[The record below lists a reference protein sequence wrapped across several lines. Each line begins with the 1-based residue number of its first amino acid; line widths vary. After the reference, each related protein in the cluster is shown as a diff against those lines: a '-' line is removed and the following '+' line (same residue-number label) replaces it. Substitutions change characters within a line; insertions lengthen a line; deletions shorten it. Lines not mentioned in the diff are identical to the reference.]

1 MSKNDIYLETVKLLG
16 LTVKKVSLYSRRHPI
31 VIESLDQL
39 YRHLQQLLSGISQ
52 VTISLKGE
60 ELFLNDISLSRKE
73 LGAQELIEKLKQFRI
88 DSVSFSFGLELKEL
102 EQLITILSSGKK
114 LDENQQKLK
123 EDFFSLGFAHIRANL
138 IRYEKVAEGQKV
150 VSADTVGDAQGSIKK
165 GEGKA
170 DKKLTGELENEF
182 SKFLVG
188 KIDIESLEKYRQDIL
203 SKFISNP
210 ASFAQPILGVAVS
223 CGNLKQALDKFKE
236 LIIGQLTNELCAKK
250 RKPERLIS
258 SFEKSIALGLN
269 DQIAEKL
276 KIKKEELSEV
286 FSKFN
291 NELKLSML
299 IKYFQDTRPNN
310 DKFLERASKLLT
322 DNEEL
327 NRLKDKLKQALLD
340 GGLRE
345 ADSEALLGKLDNS
358 FEVEEKITVTK
369 REYEHLKNKADL
381 FDKTLLER
389 IKEATLELEK
399 KTKRLGDEKERVDTV
414 IRNLAE
420 GLIVVDKEG
429 KVVMINPA
437 AEQLLGMSKENKIGK
452 HILEDI
458 SSHQLVA
465 LTKGNLSDEGG
476 QVSKEIELKSK
487 DEKTEKVLRASTA
500 VVENEDGNTVGMVM
514 VLSDITRQKQVEK
527 SKSDFFSH
535 MSHELR
541 TPIIA
546 AQKSISLLLTQTAGN
561 INDDQNKF
569 LGIANSNLVR
579 LSRLIDNILDMSK
592 IEAGKLKINS
602 IKFDIIELIK
612 DITNS
617 LSSWAADKHIQL
629 IADVTEEKIE
639 VEADKDR
646 ISQVL
651 TNFIGNALKFTP
663 QEGKIIVSSK
673 LLQGEIESIQV
684 SVTDNG
690 IGIEKNDLER
700 IFNKFEQV
708 SLVSPIGV
716 SGTGLGLY
724 ICKEIIQL
732 HNGKVWAESEVGKG
746 STFSFIIPRKFV
758 DVTNTQNPVNS

>member
-1 MSKNDIYLETVKLLG
+1 MVKNNIYSETVKLLG
-16 LTVKKVSLYSRRHPI
+16 LTVKKVSLYSRNHPI
-31 VIESLDQL
+31 VTASMNQL
-39 YRHLQQLLSGISQ
+39 FQHLQQILSEISQ
-52 VTISLKGE
+52 VTISTKGE
-60 ELFLNDISLSRKE
+60 EIFFNDTSLLRKE
-73 LGAQELIEKLKQFRI
+73 LGTQELIEKLKQFRI
-88 DSVSFSFGLELKEL
+88 DSISFSPGLELKEL
-102 EQLITILSSGKK
+102 EHLILVLSSGKK
-114 LDENQQKLK
+114 IDENQQQLK
-123 EDFFSLGFAHIRANL
+123 DNFFSKGFAHIRANL
-138 IRYEKVAEGQKV
+138 IRYEKVTEGQRV
-150 VSADTVGDAQGSIKK
+150 VAKDAILEAESFIKK
-165 GEGKA
+165 EAQEPDKPGEIILSDFLSGKVL
-170 DKKLTGELENEF
+170 DLP
-182 SKFLVG
+182 
-188 KIDIESLEKYRQDIL
+188 LEKYQQDIL
-203 SKFISNP
+203 SKFINNP
-210 ASFAQPILGVAVS
+210 ASFAQPILQAAVS
-223 CGNLKQALDKFKE
+223 RGNLGEILDKFKE
-236 LIIGQLTNELCAKK
+236 FILDALTNELCAKK
-250 RKPERLIS
+250 RKPERLVS
-258 SFEKSIALGLN
+258 SFEKSIASGLTEP
-269 DQIAEKL
+269 QIAEKL
-276 KIKKEELSEV
+276 KIKKDELTEI

-291 NELKLSML
+291 DELKLHML
-299 IKYFQDTRPNN
+299 IKYFQDSRPNN
-310 DKFLERASKLLT
+310 DKFIERSSKLLT

-340 GGLRE
+340 GGLTDV
-345 ADSEALLGKLDNS
+345 DSDALLGQIDNTL
-358 FEVEEKITVTK
+358 VKEEKITISK
-369 REYEHLKNKADL
+369 IEYEHLKNKAEI

-389 IKEATLELEK
+389 VKQVTLELEK

-420 GLIVVDKEG
+420 GLIVVDKDG

-437 AEQLLGMSKENKIGK
+437 AEQLLGISKENKIGK

-465 LTKGNLSDEGG
+465 LTRGNLADEGG

-487 DEKTEKVLRASTA
+487 DEKTQKILRASTA

-527 SKSDFFSH
+527 MKSDFFSH

-602 IKFDIIELIK
+602 IKFDIAELIR

-617 LSSWAADKHIQL
+617 LSSWATDKHIQL
-629 IADVTEEKIE
+629 VADVPGKAIE
-639 VEADKDR
+639 IEADKER

-663 QEGKIIVSSK
+663 QEGKITVSGK
-673 LLQGEIESIQV
+673 ELVKDDIESIQV
-684 SVTDNG
+684 SVTDSG

-708 SLVSPIGV
+708 SLSSPIGV

-746 STFSFIIPRKFV
+746 SAFSFIIPKKFV
-758 DVTNTQNPVNS
+758 NEATT